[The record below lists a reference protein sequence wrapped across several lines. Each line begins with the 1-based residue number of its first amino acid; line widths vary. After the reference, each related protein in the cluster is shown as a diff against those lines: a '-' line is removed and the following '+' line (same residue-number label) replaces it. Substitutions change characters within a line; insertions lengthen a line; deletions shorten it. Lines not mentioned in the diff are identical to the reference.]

1 MSKFRKAATGMTL
14 AEHIAEARTRF
25 MICTIVVLLFGVVSF
40 LFYPEILKVLQHPY
54 CRANPKH
61 CRFLVTN
68 PLDGLTLRVK
78 IAFFGGFLI
87 SSPIIFFQVWRFVTP
102 GLKAKERKYAVPFVS
117 ASILFFVGGVVVAY
131 YIFGRAIQFLQAI
144 GGHSLLTEYNP
155 NQYLSLLILMMVI
168 FGMTFEFPVVL
179 VALELAGVVNPAQ
192 LLRAW
197 RYALIIITI
206 FSAVITPSGDPLSM
220 LALALPLT
228 IFYFLA
234 IGVGKLLKK

>member
-1 MSKFRKAATGMTL
+1 
-14 AEHIAEARTRF
+14 
-25 MICTIVVLLFGVVSF
+25 
-40 LFYPEILKVLQHPY
+40 
-54 CRANPKH
+54 
-61 CRFLVTN
+61 
-68 PLDGLTLRVK
+68 VK